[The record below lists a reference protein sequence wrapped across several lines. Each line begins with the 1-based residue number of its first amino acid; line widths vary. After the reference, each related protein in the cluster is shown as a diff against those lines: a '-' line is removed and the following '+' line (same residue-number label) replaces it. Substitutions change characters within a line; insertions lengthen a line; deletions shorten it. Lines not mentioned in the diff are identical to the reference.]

1 MLGNCTGNG
10 TKVSGVTS
18 PDVIT
23 SLTNGTTYYY
33 MMTCVNAAGESAC
46 SSEVS
51 GTPNVTVTVP
61 GAPTSVAA
69 TAGNTQNTITWSAP
83 SSGGTV
89 TSYNLYWKSGSSMS
103 GNCTGNGTKVSGV
116 TSPDVITSLTNGTTY
131 YYMLTAVNATGE
143 GTCSSEVTA
152 TPVAIPVQQGGYSG
166 TLTASSVGQ
175 TGPSGGIDVIMQ
187 NYPLTASTITEAKIE
202 NYYAQGGGGHPTTAW
217 IRFKVWRLSSGTYTL
232 IGTTPEISMQTTIGL
247 QTYTFT
253 GITCQTGDLLGF
265 STNAAGTGSPYGSV
279 DALNSGSGTWYSEN
293 GDITSGTLTQSGM
306 TSHTTY
312 QNMQIQFWGN

>member
-1 MLGNCTGNG
+1 MSGNCTGNG

-23 SLTNGTTYYY
+23 SLTNGTIYYY

-51 GTPNVTVTVP
+51 GTPNVTVSVP

-69 TAGNTQNTITWSAP
+69 TAGNAQNTITWSAP
-83 SSGGTV
+83 SSGGTA

-143 GTCSSEVTA
+143 GACSNEASA
-152 TPVAIPVQQGGYSG
+152 TPAASAVNYTAFTNVGSGFTVASSTLITFSSIPNQISDYLYNDFGANYFGTNFTHYIDVNISSQSGTLAVLGLWELSNTVGDMTNNKVTGDLNSSVGTYGTLYAYIYDTSAHRLAGGSTGLLSTLSLTLHTSTTWRYLYGASSWNGSYSG
-166 TLTASSVGQ
+166 TTS
-175 TGPSGGIDVIMQ
+175 
-187 NYPLTASTITEAKIE
+187 
-202 NYYAQGGGGHPTTAW
+202 
-217 IRFKVWRLSSGTYTL
+217 
-232 IGTTPEISMQTTIGL
+232 
-247 QTYTFT
+247 
-253 GITCQTGDLLGF
+253 
-265 STNAAGTGSPYGSV
+265 GSV
-279 DALNSGSGTWYSEN
+279 QN
-293 GDITSGTLTQSGM
+293 LTII
-306 TSHTTY
+306 H
-312 QNMQIQFWGN
+312 